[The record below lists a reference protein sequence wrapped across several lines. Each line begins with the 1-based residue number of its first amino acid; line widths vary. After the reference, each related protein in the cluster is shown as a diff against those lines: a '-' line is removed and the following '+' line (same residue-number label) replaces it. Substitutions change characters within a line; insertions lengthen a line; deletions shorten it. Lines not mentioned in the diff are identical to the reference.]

1 MSIQIEKIAEHKQQF
16 QTEKMKVPVVL
27 HINDALLPE
36 ESTLLQ
42 LESVAS
48 NDCCFHHIA
57 GMADVHSK
65 PGRKNATGT
74 TVTSEKFILP
84 QVNDSDPACGMR
96 LIRTNLTEDNITP
109 EELDKLFKELVYKV
123 PTKKYVGTYVPFR
136 VVVDICRKG
145 IGPLIDHLGIKTKFE
160 KENALGG
167 ENFFTT
173 GHPELVSGSHTRQD
187 SSKSNGML
195 KQVQHDNVREA
206 QDNSI
211 PSQQDIFNIIPKLF
225 LFFAQFRLGILGAAG
240 NHFLDLMKVTDIEDP
255 ETAEKLGIKK
265 GQYLFMVH
273 CGSGI
278 LGQYTMYMYTAK
290 KREHLST
297 AILMNIGR
305 FFWNTPFKK
314 TINAIAQK
322 IRQSDF
328 GKKEALITF
337 DGAGDDGKLYMAARN
352 ACSNFAHANRAVI
365 AHNVGETIQKVLGR
379 DAELELLYDMPHIL
393 VSQEEHFGKN
403 IWVHRNGT
411 SRAYGPSRMKD
422 HPLFGQTGEPAFIP
436 SSMSTE
442 AYLCVGTDGN
452 ESSFYSCNH
461 GAGKAAKKTEA
472 IVPES
477 QEELHKKLES
487 KGVHLY
493 NGQSKKVIE
502 QDSSHYK
509 RVEDVIAGVKANNI
523 VKPVAKM
530 QPVSIIMY

>member
-1 MSIQIEKIAEHKQQF
+1 MSTIQITKIAEHKQEF
-16 QTEKMKVPVVL
+16 KTDRMKVPVVL
-27 HINDALLPE
+27 HISDELLPE

-74 TVTSEKFILP
+74 TVTSEKSIMP
-84 QVNDSDPACGMR
+84 QINDSDPACGMR
-96 LIRTNLTEDNITP
+96 LVKTNLTDENTTP
-109 EELDKLFKELVYKV
+109 EEIDRLFKALVNVV
-123 PTKKYVGTYVPFR
+123 PTKRLVGTYIPFR
-136 VVVDICRKG
+136 VIVDICRKG
-145 IGPLIDHLGIKTKFE
+145 IGPLINHLGIQTKFE
-160 KENALGG
+160 KENTLGG
-167 ENFFTT
+167 ENFY
-173 GHPELVSGSHTRQD
+173 GEE
-187 SSKSNGML
+187 KSR
-195 KQVQHDNVREA
+195 K
-206 QDNSI
+206 
-211 PSQQDIFNIIPKLF
+211 DIFNVIPKLF
-225 LFFAQFRLGILGAAG
+225 LFFAQFRLGVLGAAG
-240 NHFLDLMKVTDIEDP
+240 NHFLDLMKITDIEDAA
-255 ETAEKLGIKK
+255 TAEKLGIKK
-265 GQYLFMVH
+265 GQYVFMIH

-305 FFWNTPFKK
+305 FFWNTPFRS
-314 TINAIAQK
+314 TVNAIARK

-328 GKKEALITF
+328 GKKEPLITF
-337 DGAGDDGKLYMAARN
+337 DGDGPDGKMYMAARN

-365 AHNVGETIQKVLGR
+365 AHNVSKTVKRILGK
-379 DAELELLYDMPHIL
+379 DPELELIYDMPHIL
-393 VSQEEHFGKN
+393 VSQEEHYGKN

-411 SRAYGPSRMKD
+411 SRAYGPTRMAS
-422 HPLFGQTGEPAFIP
+422 HPLFSQTGEPAFIP

-442 AYLCVGTDGN
+442 AYLCVGMDGN

-461 GAGKAAKKTEA
+461 GAGKAAKKTES

-477 QEELHKKLES
+477 QEELHKKLKS
-487 KGVHLY
+487 KGVTLY
-493 NGQSKKVIE
+493 NGRSSKVIE

-509 RVEDVIAGVKANNI
+509 NAEEIMKGVRANGI

>member
-1 MSIQIEKIAEHKQQF
+1 MSISIQKLAEHKQQF
-16 QTEKMKVPVVL
+16 QTERMKVPVVL

-96 LIRTNLTEDNITP
+96 LVRTNLTEDNITP
-109 EELDKLFKELVYKV
+109 EELDTLFKALVDTV
-123 PTKKYVGTYVPFR
+123 PTKKFVGTFVPFR
-136 VVVDICRKG
+136 IIVDICRKG
-145 IGPLIDHLGIKTKFE
+145 IQPLIDHLSIKTKFE
-160 KENALGG
+160 KENSLGG
-167 ENFFTT
+167 ENFFN
-173 GHPELVSGSHTRQD
+173 EE
-187 SSKSNGML
+187 KST
-195 KQVQHDNVREA
+195 
-206 QDNSI
+206 
-211 PSQQDIFNIIPKLF
+211 QDIFNIIPKLF
-225 LFFAQFRLGILGAAG
+225 LFFAQFRLGVLGAAG
-240 NHFLDLMKVTDIEDP
+240 NHFLDLMKVTDIEDE
-255 ETAEKLGIKK
+255 ETAQKLGIKK
-265 GQYLFMVH
+265 GQYLFMIH

-297 AILMNIGR
+297 AVLMNIGR
-305 FFWNTPFKK
+305 FFWNTPFKS

-322 IRQSDF
+322 IRESDF
-328 GKKEALITF
+328 GKKEPLITF
-337 DGAGDDGKLYMAARN
+337 DGDDDDGKLYMSARN

-365 AHNVGETIQKVLGR
+365 THNVAQTIKQTLGR
-379 DAELELLYDMPHIL
+379 DPEMELLYDMPHIL
-393 VSQEEHFGKN
+393 VSQEEHYGKN

-411 SRAYGPSRMKD
+411 SRAYGPSRMKE
-422 HPLFGQTGEPAFIP
+422 HPLFSQTGEPAFIP

-442 AYLCVGTDGN
+442 AYLCVGTDDN

-461 GAGKAAKKTEA
+461 GAGKSAYKTDT

-477 QEELHKKLES
+477 QEALHKKLEA

-493 NGQSKKVIE
+493 NGKSKKVIE

-509 RVEDVIAGVKANNI
+509 RVEDVIDGAKANHI